1 MFNEDVEHED
11 SDGLQH
17 LRDALE
23 KAERQVSSS
32 TSDSEEERERKEEIL
47 DGFRAKLEEFEV
59 ETQKK
64 VKITICS
71 AVSGESIAQV
81 RLRPTD
87 FVVHLCEA
95 VVKEMSHRAVV
106 SHSIIFQSEA
116 GCALCC
122 SFLRALI
129 ATVFEVSAGLATA
142 QDDQRGASVMSG
154 CLEVASQDI
163 FERSFCDLSGRIAG
177 WRYRICGKSSSEVS
191 DCIA

>member
-1 MFNEDVEHED
+1 MASSLFRWPFSMFNEGADHQD
-11 SDGLQH
+11 TDGLQH
-17 LRDALE
+17 LREALE

-81 RLRPTD
+81 RLRPMD

-95 VVKEMSHRAVV
+95 VVKELGHKAVV

-116 GCALCC
+116 GLYGILHVLLAI
-122 SFLRALI
+122 LR
-129 ATVFEVSAGLATA
+129 S
-142 QDDQRGASVMSG
+142 SHS
-154 CLEVASQDI
+154 
-163 FERSFCDLSGRIAG
+163 RIQ
-177 WRYRICGKSSSEVS
+177 
-191 DCIA
+191 

>member
-1 MFNEDVEHED
+1 MEVASFDVVTPRGIFGTRFSEFFSLFVGASPAAMASSLFRWPFSMFNEGVEHD

-87 FVVHLCEA
+87 FVVQLCEA
-95 VVKEMSHRAVV
+95 VVKETSHKVV
-106 SHSIIFQSEA
+106 VAHSIIFQSEA
-116 GCALCC
+116 P
-122 SFLRALI
+122 S
-129 ATVFEVSAGLATA
+129 T
-142 QDDQRGASVMSG
+142 
-154 CLEVASQDI
+154 
-163 FERSFCDLSGRIAG
+163 
-177 WRYRICGKSSSEVS
+177 
-191 DCIA
+191 